1 MHKTILDRENW
12 NLNPGL
18 IYNLSDLEQFFYS
31 FEFIICKMETT
42 CVELP
47 SIYSKCLKCIC

>member
-31 FEFIICKMETT
+31 FEFIICKME
-42 CVELP
+42 VMKQHVW
-47 SIYSKCLKCIC
+47 KCLAYIVNV